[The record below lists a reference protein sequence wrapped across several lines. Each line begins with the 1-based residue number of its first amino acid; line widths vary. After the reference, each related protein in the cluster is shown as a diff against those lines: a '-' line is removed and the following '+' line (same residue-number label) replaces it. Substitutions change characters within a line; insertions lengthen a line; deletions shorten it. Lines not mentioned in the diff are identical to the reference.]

1 VNKLS
6 HDEAYSELAAVALDA
21 VSAEL
26 SIAVREHAAVCP
38 ECGPELVA
46 MEETVAQLGQLV
58 PQRAMN
64 LGHGAGIRSRLVMR
78 ARGEREL
85 RSAAAPGP
93 PDLAR
98 GVASLTGLGHKLT
111 PGTQRAVDA
120 EVKKAL
126 PPPRRRPL
134 FSGSNLLALAA
145 SFAFIAAAIQLAR
158 VTSDRN
164 ALRTQVASQ
173 PTAPAVRDSID
184 VPAPPP
190 TPPSAPA
197 SASEKEALVAAMAGP
212 DVKIVPLSRGRER
225 MGRMFWNRASN
236 DWTMVVYTMRPPKPG
251 RTYQVWLVTKNAKIS
266 AGTFKPDST
275 GHAFMQAKYALDR
288 NALRSVAVTEEPM
301 GGMPSPTGPIVV
313 SGSATP

>member
-1 VNKLS
+1 MNKLS
-6 HDEAYSELAAVALDA
+6 HDEAFSELAAVALDA
-21 VSAEL
+21 VSVEL

-38 ECGPELVA
+38 ECGPELSA

-78 ARGEREL
+78 ARGEREA

-126 PPPRRRPL
+126 PPQRRQPV

-145 SFAFIAAAIQLAR
+145 SVAFIAAAMQLAR

-164 ALRTQVASQ
+164 ALRNQIAS
-173 PTAPAVRDSID
+173 R
-184 VPAPPP
+184 P
-190 TPPSAPA
+190 TPPVTPESVKTQAT
-197 SASEKEALVAAMAGP
+197 EKEALIAAMAGP
-212 DVKIVPLSRGRER
+212 DVKIVPLSSTSATQ
-225 MGRMFWNRASN
+225 MGRVFWNRSSD
-236 DWTMVVYTMRPPKPG
+236 DWTMVVYTMRPPRPG
-251 RTYQVWLVTKNAKIS
+251 MTYQMWLVTDSAKIS
-266 AGTFKPDST
+266 AGTFQPDST
-275 GHAFMQAKYALDR
+275 GHAFMQAKYALNRD
-288 NALRSVAVTEEPM
+288 ALKAVAVTEEPA

-313 SGSATP
+313 SGSGAP

>member
-6 HDEAYSELAAVALDA
+6 HEEAYSELAAVALDA
-21 VSAEL
+21 VSVEL
-26 SIAVREHAAVCP
+26 SVAVREHAAACP
-38 ECGPELVA
+38 ECGPELAA
-46 MEETVAQLGQLV
+46 MEETVAHLGQLV

-93 PDLAR
+93 PDISR

-120 EVKKAL
+120 EVRKAL
-126 PPPRRRPL
+126 PPQKRRPV

-145 SFAFIAAAIQLAR
+145 SVAFIAAAIQLAR

-164 ALRTQVASQ
+164 ALRTRVASQ
-173 PTAPAVRDSID
+173 ATAPVARDSID

-190 TPPSAPA
+190 PAA
-197 SASEKEALVAAMAGP
+197 SASEKDALVAAMAGP
-212 DVKIVPLSRGRER
+212 DVKIVPLSSKGRER

-251 RTYQVWLVTKNAKIS
+251 MTYQVWLVTKKAKIS

-288 NALRSVAVTEEPM
+288 NALKAVAVTEEPA

>member
-1 VNKLS
+1 VNNLS

-21 VSAEL
+21 VSVEL
-26 SIAVREHAAVCP
+26 SVAVREHAAVCP
-38 ECGPELVA
+38 ECGPELSA

-78 ARGEREL
+78 ARGERES

-126 PPPRRRPL
+126 PPQKRQRSFP
-134 FSGSNLLALAA
+134 GGNLLALAA
-145 SFAFIAAAIQLAR
+145 SIAFIATAIQLAR

-164 ALRTQVASQ
+164 SLRNQVA
-173 PTAPAVRDSID
+173 TR
-184 VPAPPP
+184 PAPPVP
-190 TPPSAPA
+190 QDSANAPA
-197 SASEKEALVAAMAGP
+197 TEKEALIAAMAGP
-212 DVKIVPLSRGRER
+212 DVKIVPLSTKGAAG
-225 MGRMFWNRASN
+225 MGRVFWNRSSN

-251 RTYQVWLVTKNAKIS
+251 MTYQVWLVTDSAKIS
-266 AGTFKPDST
+266 AGTFKPDSN

-288 NALRSVAVTEEPM
+288 NALKAVAVTEEPA

-313 SGSATP
+313 SGSAAP

>member
-6 HDEAYSELAAVALDA
+6 HEEAYSELAAVALDA
-21 VSAEL
+21 VSVEL
-26 SIAVREHAAVCP
+26 SVAVREHAGACP
-38 ECGPELVA
+38 ECGPELAA
-46 MEETVAQLGQLV
+46 MEETVAHLGQLV

-64 LGHGAGIRSRLVMR
+64 RGHGAGIRSRLVMR

-126 PPPRRRPL
+126 PPQRRRPV

-145 SFAFIAAAIQLAR
+145 SIAFIAAAIQLAR

-164 ALRTQVASQ
+164 ALRDQIASRST
-173 PTAPAVRDSID
+173 PPVTSDSVKAPA
-184 VPAPPP
+184 
-190 TPPSAPA
+190 T
-197 SASEKEALVAAMAGP
+197 EKEALIAAMAGP
-212 DVKIVPLSRGRER
+212 DVKIVPLSSNTATR
-225 MGRMFWNRASN
+225 MGRVFWNRSSN

-251 RTYQVWLVTKNAKIS
+251 MTYQVWLVTDSAKIS
-266 AGTFKPDST
+266 AGTFQPDST

-288 NALRSVAVTEEPM
+288 NALKAVAVTEEPA

>member
-1 VNKLS
+1 MNKLS
-6 HDEAYSELAAVALDA
+6 HDEAFAELAAVALDA
-21 VSAEL
+21 VSVEL

-78 ARGEREL
+78 ARSEREA

-111 PGTQRAVDA
+111 PGTQRAVDE
-120 EVKKAL
+120 EVRKAL
-126 PPPRRRPL
+126 PPQKRRPV

-145 SFAFIAAAIQLAR
+145 SIAFIAAAIQLAR
-158 VTSDRN
+158 MTSERN
-164 ALRTQVASQ
+164 ALRNQIA
-173 PTAPAVRDSID
+173 A
-184 VPAPPP
+184 VPAPPA
-190 TPPSAPA
+190 APDSDKTA
-197 SASEKEALVAAMAGP
+197 ATEKQALIEAMAGA
-212 DVKIVPLSRGRER
+212 DVKIVPLSTTSAQ
-225 MGRMFWNRASN
+225 MGRVFWNRSSN
-236 DWTMVVYTMRPPKPG
+236 DWTMIVYTMRPPKPG
-251 RTYQVWLVTKNAKIS
+251 MTYQVWLVTDSAKIS
-266 AGTFKPDST
+266 AGTFQPDST

-288 NALRSVAVTEEPM
+288 NALKAVAVTEEPM

-313 SGSATP
+313 SGSAAP